1 MLIIIYCV
9 LVMHLCIVL
18 NTEKMKTSANFK
30 MVMGSVL
37 LMMGSI
43 HNSTAQTFTVSNS
56 ASTLEI
62 DGTSNIH
69 DWTIVAKDQKGKLE
83 AEIVEG
89 QLVKISQLEFTV
101 VAESLK
107 SGKSGMDKNTYKALN
122 TGKYKEIVYKMGK
135 VNNIDCVSAGS
146 CKITT
151 SGTLTVAGTS
161 KPIDITFDAKVTGDK
176 IILTGNK
183 TLKMTDFKIDP
194 PKAVFGTITTGDK
207 LEITFKTTYL
217 KK

>member
-1 MLIIIYCV
+1 
-9 LVMHLCIVL
+9 MHLCIVL

-30 MVMGSVL
+30 MVMGSFL